1 MVERGVEVGVVTNG
15 GWKMHLGRGLNVISA
30 SIRLDLDVYN
40 VYNGLNVIS
49 VYIRPYLL
57 FEHSFGVLVSTCGTR
72 QVSFREESRMVGQS
86 LIWEFLAF

>member
-1 MVERGVEVGVVTNG
+1 
-15 GWKMHLGRGLNVISA
+15 MHLGRGLNVISS
-30 SIRLDLDVYN
+30 SIQPYLDVYN
-40 VYNGLNVIS
+40 VSNGLNVIS

-86 LIWEFLAF
+86 LICKVLDF